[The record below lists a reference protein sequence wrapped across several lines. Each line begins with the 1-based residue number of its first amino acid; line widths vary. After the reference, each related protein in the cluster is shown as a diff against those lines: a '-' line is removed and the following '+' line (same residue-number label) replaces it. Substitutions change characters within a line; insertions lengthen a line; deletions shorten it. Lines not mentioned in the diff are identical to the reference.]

1 MTDAFT
7 VGVLVQ
13 ANHGLRRQL
22 RIAGVPAGLEIT
34 DNLIKARDEGSI
46 IIVVATDAPL
56 MPHQLKRLARR
67 ACLGLGRT
75 GSTGSNFSG
84 DLFLAFS
91 TANAAAVST
100 KEIIQLTMVPNEKL
114 DPIFDATVAAVE
126 EAIVN
131 AMVAAVSMTGRDNHK
146 AMAIPHDRLCMVMKK
161 YGR

>member
-1 MTDAFT
+1 MLD
-7 VGVLVQ
+7 
-13 ANHGLRRQL
+13 
-22 RIAGVPAGLEIT
+22 RISPKT
-34 DNLIKARDEGSI
+34 RARDLGI
-46 IIVVATDAPL
+46 PFDGTPGPL
-56 MPHQLKRLARR
+56 NAI
-67 ACLGLGRT
+67 T
-75 GSTGSNFSG
+75 
-84 DLFLAFS
+84 FLAFS